1 VTVPRHTLSELARHV
16 GGKVI
21 GDDAVEI
28 QGVASIE
35 EAGPAEIAFLAHP
48 RYRSYLPTVRAGA
61 IIVSRD
67 IPIQSLPKAGQ
78 NFIQVFQPYV
88 AFAKILQLFNPV
100 PRYAGEVSSLASIDP
115 TAVLAEQVAVFPHV
129 YVGKGVRVH
138 RGTVLFP
145 GVYLGDGVEVG
156 EDCVLHPRV
165 TVREGCRV
173 GNRVILHAGVVIGAD
188 GFGYAGDGRERV
200 KIPQIGIVIIEDDVE
215 IGANTTVDRA
225 TLGRTVIGR
234 GTKID
239 NLVQIAH
246 NVVVGQYAVIAAQA
260 GIAGSTK
267 IGNEVV
273 LAGQVGVVNH
283 VEIGDKAKI
292 GPQSGIPRS
301 VPPGALL
308 SAGLEAQPH
317 QQWLRVIT
325 LLPRLPKLWTAVQRL
340 EAKVARLVRREGRG
354 KKTHARRQRDL

>member
-1 VTVPRHTLSELARHV
+1 MTVPRHTLSELARHV

-21 GDDAVEI
+21 GDEAAEI

-35 EAGPAEIAFLAHP
+35 EASPAEIAFLVHP
-48 RYRSYLPTVRAGA
+48 RYRSYLGTFKAGA
-61 IIVSRD
+61 IIIGRD
-67 IPIQSLPKAGQ
+67 IPIQPFSKSGK
-78 NFIQVFQPYV
+78 NFLQVSQPYV
-88 AFAKILQLFNPV
+88 AFAKILQLFNPL
-100 PRYAGEVSSLASIDP
+100 PRYGGEISSLASIDP
-115 TAVLAEQVAVFPHV
+115 TAVLAEQVTVFPQV

-145 GVYLGDGVEVG
+145 GVFLGDGVEVG

-165 TVREGCRV
+165 TVREGCRI
-173 GNRVILHAGVVIGAD
+173 GNRAILHAGAVIGAD
-188 GFGYAGDGRERV
+188 GFGYAGEGRERV
-200 KIPQIGIVIIEDDVE
+200 KIPQVGIVVIEDDVE

-246 NVVVGQYAVIAAQA
+246 NVVVGQYSVIAAQA

-301 VPPGALL
+301 VPSGALL

-317 QQWLRVIT
+317 QQWLRVMA
-325 LLPRLPKLWTAVQRL
+325 LLPRLPKLWSTVQRL
-340 EAKVARLVRREGRG
+340 EGKMARLVRREG
-354 KKTHARRQRDL
+354 KKAHARRQRDL